1 MRYAL
6 LVCVDEDEPP
16 TAEERD
22 RRHAAYVGLQDELEA
37 RGKLVSGE
45 RLRATDVSTT
55 VRRRGGG
62 LIVADGP
69 FAETKERLAGFFI
82 VECEHLDEAI
92 ELAAKVPAVDHGSI
106 EVRPVWDSGTASSRR
121 ERR

>member
-6 LVCVDEDEPP
+6 LVCVDEDEQP

-37 RGKLVSGE
+37 RGKFVSRE

-55 VRRRGGG
+55 VRRRDGD

-69 FAETKERLAGFFI
+69 FAETKEQLAGFFI
-82 VECEHLDEAI
+82 VDCEHLDEAI
-92 ELAAKVPAVDHGSI
+92 GLAAKIATVGHGAI
-106 EVRPVWDSGTASSRR
+106 EVRPVWVT
-121 ERR
+121 